1 MARSPSR
8 QEGSVKYLPKTR
20 SAQRQFACEFRGEFR
35 GEFLRLGVRPLFL
48 AFWQLGQGR
57 VAWKKRL
64 RVLLLTRFGGA
75 CDDTSYGG
83 VVQPQEASCLFV
95 YVLVNVNCLVDL
107 LVGDEIPTG

>member
-1 MARSPSR
+1 M
-8 QEGSVKYLPKTR
+8 
-20 SAQRQFACEFRGEFR
+20 
-35 GEFLRLGVRPLFL
+35 
-48 AFWQLGQGR
+48 FWQLGQGR

-64 RVLLLTRFGGA
+64 RVLLLGRFGGA

-83 VVQPQEASCLFV
+83 VMQPQEASCLFV